1 MAAFIYKE
9 RVNQCYQLKITDP
22 FDELTNCTLKNLATA
37 NSVPVEYIIPPFI
50 TAVSHFLNKSEIN
63 SWGSWY
69 QPSIIYSSTVGFT
82 GTNKTAAMDAVR
94 NAIMDVESANGV
106 AEVQSRINQSATV
119 ESLLKQLNNDSRQ
132 IQLWDELKT
141 WQSSLG
147 LYKTGAASDYDTTI
161 YLTAYNG
168 GTLKRQTCN
177 SNISIMKP
185 VVNICGMAHPGEI
198 CKCLDEE
205 RKNSNSNDGLY
216 SRFLMC
222 MPQPEFRDANV
233 TEDTF
238 TDAPSISRLLYVV
251 DKLHKQKK
259 IYIYDTEAKQVA
271 IRYYNEQQQYLRE
284 NHSSDTYTSA
294 WEAKN
299 HAITPDFVSTM
310 KEALDR
316 NLNTKEEFIQINL
329 QNAKKSIELS
339 QYFLKHKKLLSGY
352 INSGFI
358 EPMIKSQLVRKILLY
373 PGGLVPCNAIT
384 KSTRF
389 TADQVKAEM
398 KMICEFGLGE
408 TIHEK
413 PQAGGRLMFILNKI
427 STNNLSL
434 DEIINIT
441 STLSKLA

>member
-1 MAAFIYKE
+1 MTCSVALPLIATKAKCKRQHSKMAAFIYKE

-37 NSVPVEYIIPPFI
+37 NSVPVEYIFPPFI
-50 TAVSHFLNKSEIN
+50 TAVFHFLNKSEII

-94 NAIMDVESANGV
+94 NGIMDVESANGV

-259 IYIYDTEAKQVA
+259 VYIYDTEAKQMA
-271 IRYYNEQQQYLRE
+271 IRYNNEQRQYLRE
-284 NHSSDTYTSA
+284 NHSSDTYTSGMLGKLKGHTQRLA
-294 WEAKN
+294 MMLQATENAAIALHTAGEAKN
-299 HAITPDFVSTM
+299 QAITPDFVSKM
-310 KEALDR
+310 KEALDS
-316 NLNTKEEFIQINL
+316 NLNTKKELIEINL
-329 QNAKKSIELS
+329 QNAEKSIELS
-339 QYFLKHKKLLSGY
+339 QYF
-352 INSGFI
+352 
-358 EPMIKSQLVRKILLY
+358 
-373 PGGLVPCNAIT
+373 
-384 KSTRF
+384 
-389 TADQVKAEM
+389 
-398 KMICEFGLGE
+398 
-408 TIHEK
+408 
-413 PQAGGRLMFILNKI
+413 
-427 STNNLSL
+427 
-434 DEIINIT
+434 
-441 STLSKLA
+441 